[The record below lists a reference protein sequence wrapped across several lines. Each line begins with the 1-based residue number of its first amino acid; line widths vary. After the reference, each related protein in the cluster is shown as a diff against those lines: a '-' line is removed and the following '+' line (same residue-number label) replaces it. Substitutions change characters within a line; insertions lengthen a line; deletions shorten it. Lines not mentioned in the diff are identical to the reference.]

1 MKRKRVIVTGGLGFI
16 GSHLVE
22 KLVEDN
28 EVVII
33 DNKST
38 GKLEN
43 VSHLTCDNLKV
54 IEGNIRTLDLAAIF
68 EDCEY
73 VFHQAALPSVPRSV
87 KDPLASHEANI
98 TGTLRVL
105 IAAKDADIRKV
116 VYASSSSVYGD
127 TAELPK
133 SENMPINPL
142 SPYAVTK
149 AAGEFYCK
157 VFHEIYGLPTI
168 SLRYFNVFGPRQDP
182 HSQYAAV
189 IPKFIT
195 AMLNDASPVIY
206 GDGQQS
212 RDFTFVKH
220 VVDANV
226 LACES
231 EKTGTFNVACGRSI
245 SINELVAL
253 IGVIAGKTIEVQH
266 AAPRPGDVKH
276 SLADISKARSFGYEP
291 KGDLKDELE
300 ATVRWFENG
309 IRSGDQG

>member
-1 MKRKRVIVTGGLGFI
+1 MKGKHVIVTGGLGFI

-28 EVVII
+28 DVAII
-33 DNKST
+33 DNQST
-38 GKLEN
+38 GKNEN
-43 VSHLTCDNLKV
+43 VSHLTSDKLK
-54 IEGNIRTLDLAAIF
+54 IIKGDIRTLNLAAIF
-68 EDCEY
+68 EDYEY
-73 VFHQAALPSVPRSV
+73 VFHQAALPSVPRSI

-105 IAAKDADIRKV
+105 VAAKNAGIQKV

-133 SENMPINPL
+133 REDMPVNPL

-149 AAGEFYCK
+149 MAGEFYCK

-182 HSQYAAV
+182 LSQYAAV
-189 IPKFIT
+189 IPRFIT
-195 AMLNDASPVIY
+195 AILNDSSPIIY

-231 EKTGTFNVACGRSI
+231 KKTGTFNVACGRSV

-253 IGVIAGKTIEVQH
+253 IGEITGTTIEAKH

-291 KGDLKDELE
+291 KGTFKDELE

-309 IRSGDQG
+309 LRPGDQG

>member
-1 MKRKRVIVTGGLGFI
+1 MKGKRVIVTGGLGFI

-28 EVVII
+28 DVAII
-33 DNKST
+33 DNQST
-38 GKLEN
+38 GKREN
-43 VSHLTCDNLKV
+43 VAHLISDNLKI
-54 IEGNIRTLDLAAIF
+54 IEGDVRTLNLAAIF
-68 EDCEY
+68 EECEY

-105 IAAKDADIRKV
+105 IAAKDAGIQKV

-127 TAELPK
+127 APELPK
-133 SENMPINPL
+133 REDMPLNPL

-149 AAGEFYCK
+149 MAGESYCK

-182 HSQYAAV
+182 LSQYAAV
-189 IPKFIT
+189 IPRFIT
-195 AMLNDASPVIY
+195 ATLNYSSPIIY
-206 GDGQQS
+206 GDGEQS

-226 LACES
+226 LASES
-231 EKTGTFNVACGRSI
+231 KETGTFNIACGRSI

-253 IGVIAGKTIEVQH
+253 IGEITRKTVEAQH
-266 AAPRPGDVKH
+266 AARRPGDVKH
-276 SLADISKARSFGYEP
+276 SLADISKARSFGYDP
-291 KGDLKDELE
+291 KGTFKDELE
-300 ATVRWFENG
+300 STVRWFENG
-309 IRSGDQG
+309 LRSGNQG